1 VDKTQER
8 LEHWCSAVNMTF
20 ISDEAEASYKT
31 RTKRVADAIRLR
43 VPDRVP
49 ITPAFSMFPVLDN
62 GYSCEDAFFDSEKA
76 FTAGLKT
83 LNDFE
88 PDTFRLP
95 IRQGPVFEVVDCK
108 QIVLPGRGISPM
120 SGMQFVEKE
129 YATAD
134 EFYDAFL
141 DDPSDFMLRTILPRM
156 CGAMAPLKKLPA
168 MREIF
173 GYSRL
178 PALIQAFADPDVW
191 GAFNKMAEAGVE
203 MEKIS
208 AYSREK
214 SREVMAMGFPTDL
227 SVGGAAPFDLIGDQI
242 RGTRGVMLDMFRRP
256 EKLLAA
262 MEKMVPMI
270 IDMVLRAKKMENPIV
285 SIPLHKGADG
295 FMSLEQYKTFYWPT
309 LRKVMMS
316 MIDEG
321 LVPAPFFEGDNT
333 SRLEVIKDI
342 PKGKALYRFE
352 KIDIFK
358 AKEILGD
365 TVCFRGNVPV
375 SLLNAGTPAQVK
387 DYVKELIDVVGKNG
401 GLIVDS
407 GSVIDEAKHENVKAM
422 VEFTKEYG
430 RYS

>member
-1 VDKTQER
+1 MDKTREM
-8 LEHWCSAVNMTF
+8 LEHWCSAPNIVFAN
-20 ISDEAEASYKT
+20 DQAEASYKK
-31 RTKRVADAIRLR
+31 RAKRVADAIQLK

-49 ITPAFSMFPVLDN
+49 ITPAFSMFPALDN
-62 GYSCEDAFFDSEKA
+62 GYTCEDVFFNPEKA
-76 FTAGLKT
+76 FTAGVKALEA
-83 LNDFE
+83 FQ

-95 IRQGPVFEVVDCK
+95 IRQGQVFEAVDCR
-108 QIVLPGRGISPM
+108 QILLPGRGISPM

-141 DDPSDFMLRTILPRM
+141 DDPSDFMFRTLLPRM

-178 PALIQAFADPDVW
+178 PALIQAFADPDVL
-191 GAFNKMAEAGVE
+191 GVFNKMAEAGAE

-214 SREVMAMGFPTDL
+214 SREVMSMGFPTDL
-227 SVGGAAPFDLIGDQI
+227 SVGGLAPFDLIGDQI

-262 MEKMVPMI
+262 MEKSVPMI
-270 IDMVLRAKKMENPIV
+270 VAMVLRAKIMGNPIV

-309 LRKVMMS
+309 LRKVMIS

-333 SRLEVIKDI
+333 SRLEVISDI

-352 KIDIFK
+352 KINIHK

-375 SLLNAGTPAQVK
+375 SLLNTGTPEEVK
-387 DYVKELIDVVGKNG
+387 DYVKELIDVVGREG
-401 GLIVDS
+401 GLIVDC
-407 GSVIDEAKHENVKAM
+407 GSVIDEAKHENIKAM
-422 VEFTKEYG
+422 IEFTKEYG
-430 RYS
+430 RYY